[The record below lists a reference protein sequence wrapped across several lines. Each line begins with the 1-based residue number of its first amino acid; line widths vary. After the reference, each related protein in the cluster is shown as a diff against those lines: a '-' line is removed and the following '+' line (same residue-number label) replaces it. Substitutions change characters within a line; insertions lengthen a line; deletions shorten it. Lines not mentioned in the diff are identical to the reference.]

1 MVTSMAILLEIPGAA
16 LIAAAW
22 LGQVPGTGAV
32 IGLLLILGG
41 IALVIRSAPPVEPAT
56 APA

>member
-1 MVTSMAILLEIPGAA
+1 MAILLEIPGAS

-22 LGQVPGTGAV
+22 LGQVPGVGAV
-32 IGLLLILGG
+32 IGLVLILAG
-41 IALVIRSAPPVEPAT
+41 IALVIRSSPPAEPAT